1 MLYAGSIQQFPLA
14 QPPVVQSSNT
24 SIDID
29 KLSAVHVDPTVTL
42 NLIVKGPVDDVPQP
56 AVPEFTNLHPGPK
69 LKPLGYVFCKS
80 HIQNPVEP
88 KGLPGV
94 NKGIKFVQP
103 APKFI

>member
-29 KLSAVHVDPTVTL
+29 KSSAVHVWSTVTL
-42 NLIVKGPVDDVPQP
+42 NLIVKGPDDDVPQP
-56 AVPEFTNLHPGPK
+56 AVPKFTNLHPGPK
-69 LKPLGYVFCKS
+69 LKPPGYVFCKS
-80 HIQNPVEP
+80 QIQLPTEP
-88 KGLPGV
+88 AGLLGV
-94 NKGIKFVQP
+94 NKGTKFVQP